1 MSVFSCFVFVKMDL
15 NRKSRRITQP
25 LGFHTTGSCGQ
36 TSRSD
41 IRRRNSQK
49 WRHEKLIWKDSV
61 LIVFDVFCFLNVLLF
76 SLFGEKY
83 RQIHIIE
90 VF

>member
-15 NRKSRRITQP
+15 NRKSRPTQP
-25 LGFHTTGSCGQ
+25 LGFHTTGSWGQ

-41 IRRRNSQK
+41 IRRRNSPR
-49 WRHEKLIWKDSV
+49 RHEKLIWKDSV
-61 LIVFDVFCFLNVLLF
+61 LIVFDVFFLFFNVLLF